1 MYKEIISHKEREVN
15 FTLLK
20 MLTSLLI
27 IPILGVLALSPMQD
41 GSAVSD
47 VVRKEQESRMK
58 QIALFVTLLNFIVSL
73 VL

>member
-1 MYKEIISHKEREVN
+1 
-15 FTLLK
+15 

-41 GSAVSD
+41 GTAA
-47 VVRKEQESRMK
+47 EQSRVK
-58 QIALFVTLLNFIVSL
+58 QIALFVTLLNFVVSL

>member
-1 MYKEIISHKEREVN
+1 
-15 FTLLK
+15 

-41 GSAVSD
+41 LTPAN
-47 VVRKEQESRMK
+47 ESRMK
-58 QIALFVTLLNFIVSL
+58 QIALFTALLNFIVSI

>member
-41 GSAVSD
+41 GSA
-47 VVRKEQESRMK
+47 EQESRMK

>member
-1 MYKEIISHKEREVN
+1 
-15 FTLLK
+15 

-41 GSAVSD
+41 GTAA
-47 VVRKEQESRMK
+47 EQSRIK
-58 QIALFVTLLNFIVSL
+58 QIAFFVTLLNFVVSL

>member
-1 MYKEIISHKEREVN
+1 
-15 FTLLK
+15 

-41 GSAVSD
+41 RTPAGGADGTSAT
-47 VVRKEQESRMK
+47 RMK
-58 QIALFVTLLNFIVSL
+58 RIALLTTLVNFIVSL